1 MQDSA
6 LQEKRT
12 ELDTMTSRR
21 DRLESNLTTVKEAI
35 ESLTTE
41 VEMRTMF
48 NYTSTWF
55 SFQLQLK

>member
-12 ELDTMTSRR
+12 ELGTITTRR

-35 ESLTTE
+35 ESQTAK
-41 VEMRTMF
+41 VEMRIV
-48 NYTSTWF
+48 
-55 SFQLQLK
+55 LKCS

>member
-35 ESLTTE
+35 ESLRTE
-41 VEMRTMF
+41 VEMRTM
-48 NYTSTWF
+48 
-55 SFQLQLK
+55 LKCS